1 MKRAGLYIHIP
12 FCRAKCTYCD
22 FYSVADRDEQIPG
35 FIDALIQE
43 LNNTKINTTEWI
55 IDTIFIGGGTPSL
68 LSPDDL
74 QQILG
79 VVQKVFSIDSWA
91 EITLEAN
98 PGEAPGNKLI
108 GFLEVGINRLSIG
121 AQSFNKN
128 ALQFLTRIHSAEDI
142 FKTFESAR
150 NSGFENINCD
160 MIYNIPG
167 QSVDDWKKD
176 LSKIIELSPEHISVY
191 SLTVEKGTPLFKEIH
206 SGRIK
211 MPFESVTMK
220 MLRWANMHL
229 NNSGFRQYEI
239 SNYAL
244 QGFECKHN
252 LHYWKIEPYF
262 GFGPSAHS
270 FDGEKRWSNISNLDQ
285 YVRSIRNNRSPIQ
298 HTSVITDLT
307 LANEM
312 IGFGMRMN
320 AGISLNQL
328 PFQYRSALSQKI
340 NSLGSQ
346 WAGMI
351 IQESN
356 RIRLS
361 ERGMLYADALAV
373 ELMFDPDDQ

>member
-74 QQILG
+74 RQILG

-361 ERGMLYADALAV
+361 DRGMLYADALAV
-373 ELMFDPDDQ
+373 ELMFDPEDQ

>member
-74 QQILG
+74 RQILG

-252 LHYWKIEPYF
+252 LHYWKIDPYF

-356 RIRLS
+356 RIRLRVI
-361 ERGMLYADALAV
+361 EFGLVKGVCFMLMRWQLN
-373 ELMFDPDDQ
+373 